1 MKGVRL
7 GVLGER
13 YYQYGR
19 RAFDGICET
28 CLSEHDGQLALDN
41 ICLVAG
47 VGNTAHREGTFGYYM
62 SEPIVK
68 NDAKGVAPLVLA
80 YIETMHHDK
89 LAGRHDPLAPSG
101 VCSIEDPFGGYTP
114 GINAHKGCE

>member
-47 VGNTAHREGTFGYYM
+47 LGNTTHREGTFGYYM

-89 LAGRHDPLAPSG
+89 LAGKRDPLAPSG

-114 GINAHKGCE
+114 GINACKGCE

>member
-41 ICLVAG
+41 ICWSRARATPR
-47 VGNTAHREGTFGYYM
+47 TASTFDYYM
-62 SEPIVK
+62 SEPVVK

-89 LAGRHDPLAPSG
+89 LAGKRDPLAPSG

>member
-1 MKGVRL
+1 M
-7 GVLGER
+7 
-13 YYQYGR
+13 
-19 RAFDGICET
+19 
-28 CLSEHDGQLALDN
+28 
-41 ICLVAG
+41 
-47 VGNTAHREGTFGYYM
+47 GNTAHREGTFGYYM

>member
-19 RAFDGICET
+19 RAFDGICDT
-28 CLSEHDGQLALDN
+28 CLSERDGQLALDN

-47 VGNTAHREGTFGYYM
+47 LGNTAHREGTFGYYM
-62 SEPIVK
+62 SEPVVK

-89 LAGRHDPLAPSG
+89 LAGKRDPLAPSG
-101 VCSIEDPFGGYTP
+101 VCSIDDPFGGYTP
-114 GINAHKGCE
+114 GINAHKGRE